1 MAYTGINDP
10 SAYFQ
15 TKLYTGT
22 NNELVLT
29 FDGNSDLQTDMIWTK
44 NRGRASVNHVLSDT
58 VRGIAKGLY
67 PDLSNVQGDTNY
79 ISAIGSN
86 GYTIVATDSVEMN
99 RDDDT
104 FVSWNWKTGTAFSND
119 ASSTSVGSIDS
130 VGSVNTDAGFSIMS
144 YTGTGSAGTLAH
156 GLSAVPAWY
165 IVKGVSKNDGWF
177 VYHHKNTAAPQTD
190 FLRLDVADATTDQ
203 ANIFN
208 DTAPTSTVF
217 SIGTDNG
224 VNESGETYIAYI
236 FAEKQGYSK
245 FTSYTGNANA
255 DGPFVYT
262 GFKPA
267 FFIYKN
273 TNTSGEEWKILD
285 NKRDPFNRASQ
296 RNLNVHVNTAES
308 DDTNSIGEFVS
319 NGVKIRSAHNNINK
333 SGSPFIFM
341 AFAEN
346 PFVTSTGV
354 PTTAR

>member
-1 MAYTGINDP
+1 MAYTTIDKP
-10 SAYFQ
+10 SDYFNIVQ
-15 TKLYTGT
+15 YTGNAGT
-22 NNELVLT
+22 QAITGVGFSPNWVWGKARNAAEGHAIHDTIRGVRKNVLANT
-29 FDGNSDLQTDMIWTK
+29 TAAEEDIASITAFGSDGFTL
-44 NRGRASVNHVLSDT
+44 
-58 VRGIAKGLY
+58 
-67 PDLSNVQGDTNY
+67 
-79 ISAIGSN
+79 GSN
-86 GYTIVATDSVEMN
+86 AHLNNNNSPTVA
-99 RDDDT
+99 
-104 FVSWNWKTGTAFSND
+104 WCWKAETAFSND

-245 FTSYTGNANA
+245 FTSYIGNANA

-285 NKRDPFNRASQ
+285 NKRDPFNRGSQ
-296 RNLNVHVNTAES
+296 RNLNAHTNTAES
-308 DDTNSIGEFVS
+308 DDVNSIGEFVS

-333 SGSPFIFM
+333 TGSPFIFM

-354 PTTAR
+354 PSTTRL

>member
-10 SAYFQ
+10 SKYFQ
-15 TKLYTGT
+15 TKLNGGT
-22 NNELVLT
+22 QSIT
-29 FDGNSDLQTDMIWTK
+29 FDGNSDIHPDALLLKSVGDGHSWWLVNSTSGPTK
-44 NRGRASVNHVLSDT
+44 GV
-58 VRGIAKGLY
+58 Y
-67 PDLSNVQGDTNY
+67 PDNPNYGDTNY

-104 FVSWNWKTGTAFSND
+104 FVSWNWKCETAFSND

-130 VGSVNTDAGFSIMS
+130 VGSVNTDAGFSIVS

-245 FTSYTGNANA
+245 FGSFTGNGNA

-285 NKRDPFNRASQ
+285 NKRDPFNRGSQ

-308 DDTNSIGEFVS
+308 DDANSIGEFVS
-319 NGVKIRSAHNNINK
+319 NGVN
-333 SGSPFIFM
+333 
-341 AFAEN
+341 
-346 PFVTSTGV
+346 
-354 PTTAR
+354 